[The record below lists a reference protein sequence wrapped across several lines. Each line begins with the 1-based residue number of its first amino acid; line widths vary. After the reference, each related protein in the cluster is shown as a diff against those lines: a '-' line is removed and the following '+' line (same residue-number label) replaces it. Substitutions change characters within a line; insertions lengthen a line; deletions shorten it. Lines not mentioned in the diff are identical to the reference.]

1 VSIWNHSDAAN
12 SIHVRAGKTA
22 DQDMGLVLEGHDGQ
36 TRFSIYRTVA
46 GAVFF
51 RDATKGIIPLSFYSG
66 GATEISASGSTSPLN
81 LQHNSTGDLMFYSNA
96 PTNTRMKSAGN
107 FVFGD
112 PTKPAITVETGQGYG
127 VLYAA
132 GVNKLGLGFTADQ
145 AARPSSPIA
154 TFDNTTGAHFEIGI
168 SSPKLAGV
176 SDKAV
181 VTNLN
186 ADMLDGKH
194 ASAFALAAFA
204 RVAYSETPTF
214 DASTANTFEITLR
227 GNVSHSTLVNAIAGE
242 QLNFIVCQDAAGSRS
257 FAWPTNVKGSAVV
270 GSKIGT
276 CSAQSF
282 IFDGANAFALTAGV
296 VNQ

>member
-1 VSIWNHSDAAN
+1 
-12 SIHVRAGKTA
+12 
-22 DQDMGLVLEGHDGQ
+22 
-36 TRFSIYRTVA
+36 
-46 GAVFF
+46 
-51 RDATKGIIPLSFYSG
+51 LSFYSG
-66 GATEISASGSTSPLN
+66 GPTEISASGSTSALN

-112 PTKPAITVETGQGYG
+112 PTKPAITVETGKEYG
-127 VLYAA
+127 VLYAS
-132 GVNKLGLGFTADQ
+132 GSNELGLGFTANP
-145 AARPSSPIA
+145 AAQPSSPIA
-154 TFDNTTGAHFEIGI
+154 TFDKSTGARFEIGI

-194 ASAFALAAFA
+194 ASAFALVAFA
-204 RVAYSETPTF
+204 QINYSETPTF

-227 GNVSHSTLVNAIAGE
+227 GNVSHSTLANATPGE
-242 QLNFIVCQDAAGSRS
+242 QLIFIVCQDAQGHRS
-257 FAWPTNVKGSAVV
+257 FAWPMNVKGGAVV

-276 CSAQSF
+276 CSTQSF
-282 IFDGANAFALTAGV
+282 IFDGTNAYALTLGV